1 MVIHNKKN
9 NKSLLSRLN
18 YLIIRSVTAVI
29 GLLFVVT
36 RAHAIENPLAART
49 LAELVEGI
57 ANIIAIIGAILSV
70 IFIILSGAMFVFARG
85 NEEKITKAK
94 SMFTWTVV
102 GTAVLMGAWAIAN
115 AVIELIQSLGGA

>member
-9 NKSLLSRLN
+9 NKSLLSCLN
-18 YLIIRSVTAVI
+18 YPIIIGVILFI
-29 GLLFVVT
+29 GLFFVAT
-36 RAHAIENPLAART
+36 NAEAIDNPLDADT

-57 ANIIAIIGAILSV
+57 ANIVAIIGAIIAV

-94 SMFTWTVV
+94 SMLIWTVV

-115 AVIELIQSLGGA
+115 AVIELIASIG